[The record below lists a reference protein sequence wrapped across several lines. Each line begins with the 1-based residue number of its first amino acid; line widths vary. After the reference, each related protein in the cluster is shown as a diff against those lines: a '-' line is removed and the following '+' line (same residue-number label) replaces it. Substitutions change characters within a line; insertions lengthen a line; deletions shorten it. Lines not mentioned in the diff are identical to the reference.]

1 MSECKCT
8 LTIRLTGDGCRY
20 CQPQT
25 YIDHLEIQAK
35 EDEESMVALMATSG
49 LMAAQLRECA
59 RALRLAETEMRYAGW
74 FEPQSDNVGQ
84 EPAYT
89 AVVAALRATDN
100 KEQ

>member
-25 YIDHLEIQAK
+25 YIDHLE
-35 EDEESMVALMATSG
+35 
-49 LMAAQLRECA
+49 MAAAENVAEIERLEM
-59 RALRLAETEMRYAGW
+59 ALGAETVKVATLRHAIHKHQQRSFNSDHPALAKAMR
-74 FEPQSDNVGQ
+74 
-84 EPAYT
+84 T
-89 AVVAALRATDN
+89 TDN